1 MDYKNKIIEELEIIR
16 KSEILNKNIFKA
28 RAYGKV
34 INQLKSFNEKITSFE
49 DVKKIEGIGK
59 SIEEKIKEIITTGVL
74 AKAEELK
81 ENSAMNISN
90 ELLKIYGVGST
101 KASQL
106 VKKYEIRSIQQLRE
120 IIEKNP
126 NSKILN
132 DKQKIGLKYLEEI
145 EERIPRN
152 EMVKHEKYIFDIIKN
167 TTPLLTGTIVGSYR
181 RGLANS
187 GDIDILITYNKE
199 IIAKKALEEYNKLIE
214 KLVENGY
221 ITDVLAKGSKKCMG
235 VCKLLPLSENFKHRR
250 IDLLLTTPVE
260 YPYALLYFTGSDKFN
275 IEFRKLTLEKGYS
288 LNEHGLKIVKDGL
301 PIPKKIETEKDI
313 FDFFKIKYL
322 NPTDRSDFKIIVL

>member
-16 KSEILNKNIFKA
+16 KSEIINKNIFKA

-34 INQLKSFNEKITSFE
+34 ITQLKSFNDKITSFD
-49 DVKKIEGIGK
+49 DVKQIEGIGK
-59 SIEEKIKEIITTGVL
+59 SIEDKIKEIITTGVSS
-74 AKAEELK
+74 KAEAIK
-81 ENSAMNISN
+81 ENSEINISN

-106 VKKYEIRSIQQLRE
+106 VKKYSIRSIEQLRE
-120 IIEKNP
+120 LIQKDP
-126 NSKILN
+126 NTKILN
-132 DKQKIGLKYLEEI
+132 DKQKVGLKYLEEI

-167 TTPLLTGTIVGSYR
+167 TTPLFLGNIVGSYR

-187 GDIDILITYNKE
+187 GDIDILITYKD
-199 IIAKKALEEYNKLIE
+199 ISAKKALEEYNKLID
-214 KLVENGY
+214 KLIENGY
-221 ITDVLAKGSKKCMG
+221 ITDILAKGSKKCMG
-235 VCKLLPLSENFKHRR
+235 VCRLLSSGKDFKHRR
-250 IDLLLTTPVE
+250 IDLLLTTPTE

-275 IEFRKLTLEKGYS
+275 IEFRKLTLEAGYS

-301 PIPKKIETEKDI
+301 TIPKNIETEQDI

-322 NPTDRSDFKIIVL
+322 NPNERSEFKIIVL